1 MIVDPTVLP
10 GLLLLAAE
18 IAVLAA
24 VGFVV
29 VRVALRQR
37 DDRMAL
43 AQALVVGP
51 ALWALVTRFVL
62 DAVPGLAGAA
72 IGWGVIL
79 ALGAVLIWR
88 ASERIRPETRLLAG
102 FVVVVLALL
111 WLGLA
116 SRQLLEIPDEDVRLG
131 LSAAIRAGSFPPEL
145 PWNPGMP
152 LSYHHGIDVLTGL
165 LAPPFGPDLAFVSEL
180 FGVYAWV
187 SFVLVVVTALLSRGS
202 WRVVLLLAP
211 LLLATGLWT
220 WQSWSPGI
228 LQGPAPAGLPAAG
241 LRASLADIYWPPVG
255 QSFLWGEATLPD
267 IWKPSYRL
275 AYSLALVVL
284 ERAAHGEGRSGP
296 ATLVLAALVG
306 SLGQLAMTLAPVVLA
321 LWAGLEAM
329 HLGQTWRARG
339 LPRRDVVRLGAGLAL
354 AVVLLLGG
362 GGRFTGLFDGS
373 ASSGLVFWW
382 DGNPTDWRLLGV
394 FEARP
399 GGVGL
404 LAVGPVVVAGIA
416 ALLAWR
422 DRLVLALVAG
432 AGVLALAWLVLRYE
446 PNPVDV
452 NRLAGHARNFALVA
466 LLLALCARLPQLRPR
481 WSYAVGALLMGPVI
495 WPTSIGPVRNLGLAL
510 GQGVELANAVS
521 VQATSAEEPTW
532 GQGRYALPA
541 VSPRVVAYIRDHTA
555 VDARVLSPESPM
567 LAVAYATGRPNS
579 AGYANVLHLI
589 YYLGPEYL
597 DARDYLEPGSIRRL
611 GIDYVYATDVWAARL
626 PERARRWL
634 ADPELF
640 EQLVRDGAEALYRV
654 RPAFLALDAVPTPAS
669 FEALRQ
675 AVPVGTTVYWPS
687 GASFE
692 TDTTLRVASVLFPE
706 AELFGELKYALRKMH
721 GVSPLSAERLG
732 AETPDLVLLPV
743 GLEPRMFPPESRQ
756 PIWWN
761 HETAI
766 YAPNGA
772 VDPVMPPP
780 PDAAATPE
788 PSPVNVRVSD
798 VQVAGARIAFTVT
811 VDDHS
816 PDRWMGQDWVVTRV
830 DESPWAIPT
839 HLEDGKPVIERWFE
853 GQVIRGRGTTTRGYE
868 FDAKTSSLA
877 RRDADGGST
886 VLASSTGGMGRG
898 TWTLAL
904 RLLREEDRGSYVA
917 HEEAAFIPVLKVTVS
932 ATGEVSY
939 AVFDDVLDR

>member
-255 QSFLWGEATLPD
+255 QSFLWGKRRCPTFGSPRIGWRTRWRWWCWSAP
-267 IWKPSYRL
+267 RM
-275 AYSLALVVL
+275 A
-284 ERAAHGEGRSGP
+284 RAGRGRQLS
-296 ATLVLAALVG
+296 VLAALVG

-382 DGNPTDWRLLGV
+382 DGNPSDWRLLGV

-422 DRLVLALVAG
+422 DRLVLALAVG
-432 AGVLALAWLVLRYE
+432 AGMLALAWLVLRYE

-452 NRLAGHARNFALVA
+452 NRLAGHARNLALVA
-466 LLLALCARLPQLRPR
+466 LLLALCARLPGLRPR
-481 WSYAVGALLMGPVI
+481 WRYATGGLLVGLVI
-495 WPTSIGPVRNLGLAL
+495 WPTSIGPD
-510 GQGVELANAVS
+510 S
-521 VQATSAEEPTW
+521 
-532 GQGRYALPA
+532 
-541 VSPRVVAYIRDHTA
+541 
-555 VDARVLSPESPM
+555 
-567 LAVAYATGRPNS
+567 
-579 AGYANVLHLI
+579 
-589 YYLGPEYL
+589 
-597 DARDYLEPGSIRRL
+597 
-611 GIDYVYATDVWAARL
+611 
-626 PERARRWL
+626 
-634 ADPELF
+634 
-640 EQLVRDGAEALYRV
+640 
-654 RPAFLALDAVPTPAS
+654 
-669 FEALRQ
+669 
-675 AVPVGTTVYWPS
+675 
-687 GASFE
+687 
-692 TDTTLRVASVLFPE
+692 
-706 AELFGELKYALRKMH
+706 
-721 GVSPLSAERLG
+721 
-732 AETPDLVLLPV
+732 
-743 GLEPRMFPPESRQ
+743 
-756 PIWWN
+756 
-761 HETAI
+761 
-766 YAPNGA
+766 
-772 VDPVMPPP
+772 
-780 PDAAATPE
+780 
-788 PSPVNVRVSD
+788 
-798 VQVAGARIAFTVT
+798 
-811 VDDHS
+811 
-816 PDRWMGQDWVVTRV
+816 
-830 DESPWAIPT
+830 
-839 HLEDGKPVIERWFE
+839 
-853 GQVIRGRGTTTRGYE
+853 
-868 FDAKTSSLA
+868 
-877 RRDADGGST
+877 
-886 VLASSTGGMGRG
+886 
-898 TWTLAL
+898 
-904 RLLREEDRGSYVA
+904 
-917 HEEAAFIPVLKVTVS
+917 
-932 ATGEVSY
+932 
-939 AVFDDVLDR
+939 